1 MRIRK
6 NSTNHPDICGCCSCD
21 PTPSQNATTQNR
33 SGHPRFYALLE
44 ELADLH
50 NRKNQDYSEPGQ
62 ALGNLLAATRVG
74 ITPFLGVA
82 VRLQDKFSRFENL
95 VRKGGKGAVV
105 DEKIDDTLRD
115 MAVYSLLAIILWEE
129 GARQK

>member
-1 MRIRK
+1 LNKDCR
-6 NSTNHPDICGCCSCD
+6 CYSCD
-21 PTPSQNATTQNR
+21 PPRPQNATTQKR

-74 ITPFLGVA
+74 LTPFLGVA

-95 VRKGGKGAVV
+95 IRKGGHGAVV

-115 MAVYSLLAIILWEE
+115 MAIYSLLAIILWEE
-129 GARQK
+129 AAKSK